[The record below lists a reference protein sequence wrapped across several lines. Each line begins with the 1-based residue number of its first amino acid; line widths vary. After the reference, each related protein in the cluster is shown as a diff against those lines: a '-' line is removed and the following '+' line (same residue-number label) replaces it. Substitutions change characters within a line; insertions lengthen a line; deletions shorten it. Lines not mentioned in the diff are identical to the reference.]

1 MVAEEEEQELV
12 VDILLR
18 ANFEGNK
25 SAALKM
31 EIIEVFVCICRCG
44 VAPCSSETR
53 TDCFFDKGGLPHCK
67 VWHRRTVRCQSLKTR
82 IAILVPCRFHRST

>member
-1 MVAEEEEQELV
+1 M

-25 SAALKM
+25 SAAFKVG
-31 EIIEVFVCICRCG
+31 IIEVSVCLSICG
-44 VAPCSSETR
+44 AALGLNETR

-67 VWHRRTVRCQSLKTR
+67 AWHRQTVRCQSLKTR
-82 IAILVPCRFHRST
+82 IAILVPCRFHRGT